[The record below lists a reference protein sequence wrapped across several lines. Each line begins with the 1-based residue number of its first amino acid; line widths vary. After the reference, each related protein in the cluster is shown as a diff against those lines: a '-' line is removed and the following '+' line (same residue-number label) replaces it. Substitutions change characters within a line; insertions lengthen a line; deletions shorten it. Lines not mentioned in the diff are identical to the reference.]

1 MEEKNINSKKDIEEN
16 KVVAALSYVWILCL
30 VPLFLKKN
38 SKFCKFHAKQG
49 LLLFIIEVIG
59 MVIFPIPFLGWL
71 LFILVVIFSI
81 LGVRAALA
89 GEFWEMPILGKYT
102 NKLNL

>member
-1 MEEKNINSKKDIEEN
+1 MEEKNINNKKDIEEN
-16 KVVAALSYVWILCL
+16 KVAAALSYVWILCL

-38 SKFCKFHAKQG
+38 SKFCQFHAKQG
-49 LLLFIIEVIG
+49 LLLFIVEVIG

>member
-1 MEEKNINSKKDIEEN
+1 
-16 KVVAALSYVWILCL
+16 

-38 SKFCKFHAKQG
+38 SKFCQFHAKQG
-49 LLLFIIEVIG
+49 LLLFIVEVIG

>member
-1 MEEKNINSKKDIEEN
+1 MEEKNINDKKDIEEN

-38 SKFCKFHAKQG
+38 SKFCHFHAKQG

-59 MVIFPIPFLGWL
+59 MVIFPIPFLGWI
-71 LFILVVIFSI
+71 LFILVVVFSI

-89 GEFWEMPILGKYT
+89 GEYWEMPILGRYT